1 MKHKNIGQK
10 NKQKS
15 LISNNQTLIEKNSL
29 SKNIIGFLI
38 FFIIILIIIP
48 YYLFKH
54 DNYEFLSMYLPNVDI
69 IATVLSFKGGFFTN
83 HLFSELYP
91 ENAKT
96 SFSTIS
102 IQIINYI
109 ALLGLTFLVSKHTLK
124 TKTLYKGWS
133 IAFIMIIVTYL
144 LPGLFIPNIMNR
156 VYNYIDTHIKN
167 NKYIKHNRLS
177 ERYIKYIP
185 SLIIG
190 IILSIGT
197 ILSETY
203 IIELIGDKLSD
214 IIEKIMNIVINI

>member
-29 SKNIIGFLI
+29 SKNIVGFLI

-91 ENAKT
+91 ENMSRNPVQKIDAFFFH
-96 SFSTIS
+96 SVSNHS
-102 IQIINYI
+102 ICYI
-109 ALLGLTFLVSKHTLK
+109 V
-124 TKTLYKGWS
+124 
-133 IAFIMIIVTYL
+133 
-144 LPGLFIPNIMNR
+144 
-156 VYNYIDTHIKN
+156 
-167 NKYIKHNRLS
+167 
-177 ERYIKYIP
+177 
-185 SLIIG
+185 
-190 IILSIGT
+190 
-197 ILSETY
+197 
-203 IIELIGDKLSD
+203 
-214 IIEKIMNIVINI
+214 